1 MRKTIETSI
10 EINASPQKVWAI
22 LRNTKDYPSWN
33 PFVRSVE
40 GTFDQGTTIK
50 VVVQQPGGSSFTFKP
65 VVLNGSFPEI
75 RWRGK
80 LLIRGLFDGEHFFR
94 VDELALHSTRFVHGE
109 HFSGILIGRMG
120 GALEKTKRGFESMNQ
135 ALKKKAEE

>member
-1 MRKTIETSI
+1 M
-10 EINASPQKVWAI
+10 
-22 LRNTKDYPSWN
+22 
-33 PFVRSVE
+33 RSVE

-50 VVVQQPGGSSFTFKP
+50 VVVQQPGGSSYTFKP

-109 HFSGILIGRMG
+109 HF
-120 GALEKTKRGFESMNQ
+120 LESSSDGW
-135 ALKKKAEE
+135 AER

>member
-10 EINASPQKVWAI
+10 EINALPQKVWVI
-22 LRNTKDYPSWN
+22 LRITKEYPNWN

-40 GTFDQGTTIK
+40 GTFDQGSTIK
-50 VVVQQPGGSSFTFKP
+50 VVVQQPGGSSYTFKP

-75 RWRGK
+75 RWSGK

-94 VDELALHSTRFVHGE
+94 VDELARHSTRFVHGE
-109 HFSGILIGRMG
+109 HFSGILIGGMG